1 MAQKMSNDVTILG
14 LAKKRIVLF
23 DGGMGT
29 ELIKKGL
36 NKGESPELWN
46 KRCPDKV
53 KEVHLSYFEAGA
65 DAVMTN
71 SFGGSPIKLKHFNLE
86 NEAYELNKK
95 AAEIARDVKPADKY
109 VGGSIGPTGQFLKP
123 HGSYEEKEFYEAYYL
138 QAQALIDGGVDFLLI
153 ETQYDLREAK
163 IALEAALSINKVPV
177 FVTMTFNQTKRGYF
191 TIMGNSLDQC
201 QDELIDSGAQ
211 AIGANCTLDSRQM
224 IGVIKQF
231 KKNNEIPIIIQANA
245 GQPIPQP
252 NGSIKYSQNIDDYLK
267 YIPEIIK
274 EGAEIIGGCCGTNP
288 EYIKRMAEIIKNI
301 EYNK

>member
-1 MAQKMSNDVTILG
+1 
-14 LAKKRIVLF
+14 
-23 DGGMGT
+23 
-29 ELIKKGL
+29 
-36 NKGESPELWN
+36 
-46 KRCPDKV
+46 
-53 KEVHLSYFEAGA
+53 
-65 DAVMTN
+65 
-71 SFGGSPIKLKHFNLE
+71 
-86 NEAYELNKK
+86 
-95 AAEIARDVKPADKY
+95 

-288 EYIKRMAEIIKNI
+288 EYIKRMAEI
-301 EYNK
+301 